1 MFRRFATLALAFIG
15 TLMPI
20 AGAGALELS
29 GAWAT
34 EADLC
39 NQIFSKKGNEVVF
52 AELSDL
58 YGSGF
63 VIDANRIRGKAARC
77 TITSRK
83 QDGENLE
90 LAAACATSIMNQNVK
105 FQLKVVDDNNLIRLF
120 PEVPGMS
127 LKYTRCKF

>member
-63 VIDANRIRGKAARC
+63 VIDANRISGKAARC

>member
-90 LAAACATSIMNQNVK
+90 LAAACATSIMNQSVK

>member
-39 NQIFSKKGNEVVF
+39 NQIFTKQGNEVVF

-90 LAAACATSIMNQNVK
+90 LAAACATSIMNQSVK

-127 LKYTRCKF
+127 LKYTRCKI